1 MSDTL
6 IGRGSGTQGRLCLLR
21 IKLIEDKRTAVA
33 ITAYAES
40 KAVSTQPSSSESSQC
55 GFSKLSLKLSM
66 ILWDHKIRK
75 SRLNSESEA
84 PRHAYMSTLKAKSK
98 FETSMIEEKTIPLL
112 KHMHY
117 FLQKYSHTH
126 THTHTHMERELSL
139 THTKCDYIKNHQPL
153 TSFHCSLELALQQ

>member
-6 IGRGSGTQGRLCLLR
+6 IGCGYGTEGRLCLLR

-33 ITAYAES
+33 ITAYDES

-55 GFSKLSLKLSM
+55 GFSKLSPKLSM

-84 PRHAYMSTLKAKSK
+84 PRHAYMSTLKAK
-98 FETSMIEEKTIPLL
+98 FETSMIKGKTIPLL

-126 THTHTHMERELSL
+126 THTQRTI
-139 THTKCDYIKNHQPL
+139 THTYQM
-153 TSFHCSLELALQQ
+153 